1 LRDEDADSLG
11 NSSGKLLEAATSDQ
25 YGGMRRASSWMNL
38 RLRIQRKGGI
48 RIRTR
53 SKGERNKEE
62 PGLSLVVSG
71 EKNNV
76 IAVTGGTT
84 ATRPTSTI

>member
-1 LRDEDADSLG
+1 
-11 NSSGKLLEAATSDQ
+11 
-25 YGGMRRASSWMNL
+25 MNL